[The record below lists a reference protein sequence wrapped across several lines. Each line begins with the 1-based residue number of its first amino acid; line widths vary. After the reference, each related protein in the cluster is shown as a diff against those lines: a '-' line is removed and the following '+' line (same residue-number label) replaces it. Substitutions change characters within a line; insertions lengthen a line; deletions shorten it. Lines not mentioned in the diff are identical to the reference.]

1 MGLIAKKMLYKR
13 NSRHRPIPRSETS
26 IASITRN
33 QNHIPLASNFDHEAI
48 EKAKASNKK
57 FHL

>member
-1 MGLIAKKMLYKR
+1 MLYKR

-26 IASITRN
+26 IASITKSESYTAGY
-33 QNHIPLASNFDHEAI
+33 QNEAI
-48 EKAKASNKK
+48 EEGKASNKK